1 VHDIA
6 RPDIGRR
13 LAAVVGLCLLATA
26 CGDLVEIRPL
36 RDVTLDLPRQPTLVV
51 DAAGEP
57 LAALRGGRLATP
69 VPLTAVA
76 PVVRQAVIA
85 VEDARFARHGGV
97 DMRALGRALVR
108 NLRNGDVLEGGSTIT
123 QQLAK
128 NAVTGD
134 ARTIERKLV
143 EASVA
148 LQLEQE
154 LTKDEILERYL
165 NAVYFGNGAYGIE
178 AAAREYFG
186 APAVELELHHAALL
200 AGLLR
205 SPATYDPRRHP
216 RAAMRRR
223 AVVLDRMADQ
233 QMISRAQAHAANLL
247 PLDVSAPTRRAWRA
261 AYFVDHVLDDLQHAE
276 EFGVLGDTPAGR
288 AARVFD
294 GGLRIETTLDP
305 DWQEAAEDA
314 VAAATSHV
322 DDPDAALI
330 ALDPGTGGIRAL
342 VGGRDYFA
350 DREVARFNLAT
361 DARRQPG
368 STFKPIVLAA
378 ALRAGHDL
386 DERYDAPAALRLPPA
401 PGETGPWR
409 VANYGGVSYPRMD
422 LRSATVWSVNVVFA
436 QLVDEIGAQAVA
448 DMAGSLGV
456 RSALKPY
463 RSLALGAGE
472 VTTLDMASVQAT
484 LAAGGLYRPPSAI
497 VRITT
502 NSGEVL
508 YERPRPDGRRVLEQR
523 IALQVTAALR
533 EVVRSGTG
541 GRADARR
548 PLAGKTGTTQ
558 DGADAWF
565 VGYTPDMAAAVWM
578 GFHEGRIP
586 MRPPRTRATV
596 EGGTWPAETFA
607 RFTLRALA
615 DTPANE
621 FTVRVADVT
630 GQPAAAARR
639 RLTRGGFDVVLDHR
653 YSSQLPPGI
662 VVEQDPPAGDDVR
675 LPVGAHARLTVSSTT
690 PESVHVPDLLGRD
703 VDAAVATLHAA
714 NLVAR
719 IERACPGGTPT
730 CTGALERGG
739 QVWEQLPETGSAMTS
754 GEAVTIRVFPQAVSS
769 GER

>member
-1 VHDIA
+1 VHDTA
-6 RPDIGRR
+6 RPGTHRR
-13 LAAVVGLCLLATA
+13 LAAVIGLCLLATS

-36 RDVTLDLPRQPTLVV
+36 RDVTLDLPRQPTVVV
-51 DAAGEP
+51 DAAGDP

-76 PVVRQAVIA
+76 PVVTQAVIA
-85 VEDARFARHGGV
+85 VEDARFHRHGGV
-97 DMRALGRALVR
+97 DVRALGRALVR
-108 NLRNGDVLEGGSTIT
+108 NLRHADIIEGGSTIT

-148 LQLEQE
+148 LQLEKQ

-186 APAVELELHHAALL
+186 APATELELHHAALL

-216 RAAMRRR
+216 HAAMRRR
-223 AVVLDRMADQ
+223 AGVLDRMADQ
-233 QMISRAQAHAANLL
+233 RMISRAQAHAANEQA
-247 PLDVSAPTRRAWRA
+247 LDVSAPTRRAWRA
-261 AYFVDHVLDDLQHAE
+261 AYFVDHVLDELQHADA
-276 EFGVLGDTPAGR
+276 FAVLGDTPAAR

-305 DWQEAAEDA
+305 DWQRAAEEA

-322 DDPDAALI
+322 DDPDAALV
-330 ALDPGTGGIRAL
+330 ALDPRTGGIRAL
-342 VGGRDYFA
+342 VGGRDYFE
-350 DREVARFNLAT
+350 DRDVARFNLAT

-386 DERYDAPAALRLPPA
+386 DERYDAPATVRLPPV
-401 PGETGPWR
+401 PGEARSWR
-409 VANYGGVSYPRMD
+409 VANYGAVSYPRMD
-422 LRSATVWSVNVVFA
+422 LWSATAWSVNVVFA
-436 QLVDEIGAQAVA
+436 QLVDEIGGEAVA
-448 DMAGSLGV
+448 DMARSLGV
-456 RSALKPY
+456 RSTLKPY

-472 VTTLDMASVQAT
+472 VTALDMASVQAT
-484 LAAGGLYRPPSAI
+484 LAAGGLYRRPSAI
-497 VRITT
+497 VSITT
-502 NSGEVL
+502 HSGEVL
-508 YERPRPDGRRVLEQR
+508 YQRPEPGGRRVLEQR

-541 GRADARR
+541 RRADARR
-548 PLAGKTGTTQ
+548 PMAGKTGTTQ

-565 VGYTPDMAAAVWM
+565 VGYTPDMAASVWM

-615 DTPANE
+615 DTPAND
-621 FTVRVADVT
+621 FTVGVADVA
-630 GQPAAAARR
+630 GQPAVTARR
-639 RLTRGGFDVVLDHR
+639 RLTRAGFDVVLDHR
-653 YSSQLPPGI
+653 YSSRLPPGI
-662 VVEQDPPAGDDVR
+662 VIEQDPPAGNDVR
-675 LPVGAHARLTVSSTT
+675 LPVGARARLTISSTT
-690 PESVHVPDLLGRD
+690 PELVEVPDLLGRD
-703 VDAAVATLHAA
+703 ADTTVTTLRGVD
-714 NLVAR
+714 LVAR
-719 IERACPGGTPT
+719 IERVCPGGTPT
-730 CTGALERGG
+730 CTGALERPG
-739 QVWEQLPETGSAMTS
+739 QVWEQVPEAGSAAAS
-754 GEAVTIRVFPQAVSS
+754 GDAVTIRVFPDAVSS
-769 GER
+769 SER